1 MSAGEVKKKVPSIV
15 IHTYPLCKQTD
26 MPEEMQQES
35 MEICVTAA
43 EKFGDNYEHA
53 SRLIKENL
61 DKKFG
66 SPFHVI
72 VGEAFSFSINYE
84 EGTMIHMYTGG
95 TISALIWRRGF
106 S

>member
-1 MSAGEVKKKVPSIV
+1 MS
-15 IHTYPLCKQTD
+15 
-26 MPEEMQQES
+26 EEMKQEA

-43 EKFGDNYEHA
+43 EKFADNYEHA
-53 SRLIKENL
+53 SRLIKDNL

-84 EGTMIHMYTGG
+84 ERTLIHMYTGG
-95 TISALIWRRGF
+95 NISALIWRTGF